1 MKLENIFREENE
13 IKVHEVIDSVL
24 LNIHVYFIY
33 FEYFFYIQKI
43 AIFSD

>member
-13 IKVHEVIDSVL
+13 IKVHEVTDSVL
-24 LNIHVYFIY
+24 LNIYFIY
-33 FEYFFYIQKI
+33 FEYFEYIQRI